1 MEPNRKKCW
10 MSHCD
15 SLLRVFLKIDE
26 QLVLCA
32 FELVCV
38 CVTCVCVFEL

>member
-38 CVTCVCVFEL
+38 FVTCVCVFEL